1 MPQMTDMRIRVRLLI
16 EVMRRYP
23 LRSAGLMFV
32 PAFMVILLVVQTGEQ
47 LTAPQLSRDMLV
59 AEVYAAQAV
68 EAERAAANIY
78 HLVREIKEGKD
89 KPQYVA
95 AVMGMA
101 TVTTARVDVVETY
114 QHNDTALA
122 RITSNNAGR
131 SFEVFLARQHD
142 DEGRTLH
149 HFGVDAITLSPA
161 RKLYDEA
168 HNLASL
174 YREFTTLGTPALPT
188 LSSEATFV
196 RLDEVTNQA
205 VFSTR
210 LSDTIVVESYIDLE
224 TYLIVEDVLY
234 VTAADNRYEMTRV
247 TYRKR
252 EVLPAAEFERIFD
265 PKQYDFEVV
274 ATERT
279 G

>member
-1 MPQMTDMRIRVRLLI
+1 MPRMTDMRIRVRLLI

-142 DEGRTLH
+142 DEGRALH
-149 HFGVDAITLSPA
+149 HYGTEVVTLSPE
-161 RKLYDEA
+161 RKIYDDA

-174 YREFTTLGTPALPT
+174 YREFTTLGIPTLPT

-196 RLDEVTNQA
+196 RLNEATNQA

-210 LSDTIVVESYIDLE
+210 LSDTIVVESYIDLK
-224 TYLIVEDVLY
+224 TYLIVEDVIY

-247 TYRKR
+247 TYTKR
-252 EVLPAAEFERIFD
+252 EVLPATEFERIFD
-265 PKQYDFEVV
+265 PRQYDFEVV